1 MLLEI
6 KNLLINFGSS
16 QQAVCAVDTV
26 SLSIGVGETVCLV
39 GESGSEKTVTA
50 LSIARLLSSPPAHY
64 PGGEILL
71 EGRSACGRPGE
82 WAFSRAFST
91 EVYRFFGEYFG
102 VGPRQAA
109 RYVSQARERG
119 GGKGNTFSLADRR
132 QLIMNGLITND
143 LRFIG
148 PVYRRR

>member
-71 EGRSACGRPGE
+71 EGRSVLRASRGVGVLPGVFNRSLPVF
-82 WAFSRAFST
+82 WRIFWSRAEAGGAIRVTS
-91 EVYRFFGEYFG
+91 ERKRG
-102 VGPRQAA
+102 RQ
-109 RYVSQARERG
+109 REHI
-119 GGKGNTFSLADRR
+119 
-132 QLIMNGLITND
+132 Q
-143 LRFIG
+143 
-148 PVYRRR
+148 PC